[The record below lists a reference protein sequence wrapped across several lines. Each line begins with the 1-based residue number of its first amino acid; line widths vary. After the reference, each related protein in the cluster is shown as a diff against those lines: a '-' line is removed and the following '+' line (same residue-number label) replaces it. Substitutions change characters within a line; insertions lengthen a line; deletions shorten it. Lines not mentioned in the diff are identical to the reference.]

1 MIKKENYLLKQFW
14 ILAPLL
20 LLSVAAC
27 KGKKEY
33 KNPPGYDLHKP
44 SIVHLPS
51 ALDEVS
57 GIFYYPKDNSVF
69 LESDEQGSL
78 YKLNLAKPKQVQE
91 WKFGKKHDYEDLF
104 LLDSAFYMLCSNGDL
119 TILNFNNDN
128 KIAKRQYTFPYG
140 DKYEFESLYFDDHTQ
155 KLNLVCKT
163 CKGEDKENVAVY
175 SFDPKT
181 YMYGQGFSINATAI
195 HSVITDNA
203 GKLKASAANINP
215 VTGELFLISSVN
227 KLLIIADKSGRV
239 KSAYQLDPSLFKQ
252 PEGLCFRSNGDMFI
266 TNESGGAGTGN
277 ILFFPY
283 KNKQVTK

>member
-1 MIKKENYLLKQFW
+1 MISKKNYLLKRFW

-20 LLSVAAC
+20 LMLVVSC
-27 KGKKEY
+27 RGKKEY

-44 SIVHLPS
+44 SIVYLPS

-57 GIFYYPKDNSVF
+57 GIYYYPKDNSVF

-78 YKLNLAKPKQVQE
+78 YKLNLAKPKQVRE

-104 LLDSAFYMLCSNGDL
+104 LLDSTFYMLCSNGDL
-119 TILNFNNDN
+119 TLLNFNNKDQLV
-128 KIAKRQYTFPYG
+128 KRQFTFPYG
-140 DKYEFESLYFDDHTQ
+140 NKQEFESLYLDDNTK
-155 KLNLVCKT
+155 KLNFVCKT

-175 SFDPKT
+175 TFDPQT
-181 YMYGQGFSINATAI
+181 QMYGRGFTINAKPV

-203 GKLKASAANINP
+203 GKLKVSAANINP
-215 VTGELFLISSVN
+215 VTHELFMLSSVN
-227 KLLIIADKSGRV
+227 KLLMIADKNGNI
-239 KSAYQLDPSLFKQ
+239 KAAYQLNPSLFKQ

-266 TNESGGAGTGN
+266 TNESGGAGTGT